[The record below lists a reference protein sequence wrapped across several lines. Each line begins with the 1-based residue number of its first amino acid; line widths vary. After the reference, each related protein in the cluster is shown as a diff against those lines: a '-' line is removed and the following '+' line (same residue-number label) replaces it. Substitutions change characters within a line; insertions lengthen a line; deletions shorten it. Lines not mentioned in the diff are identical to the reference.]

1 MSNFGMIV
9 WLLAIIIYFVIFD
22 CFLLEAFSFLIRIK
36 HGVDAEKR
44 ISWEEKGSVGRG
56 EPITRI
62 YYVKKKNLFSRKGKK
77 EKKKQLAIGFI
88 LQRLL
93 FFYNNL

>member
-1 MSNFGMIV
+1 MSNFGIIV

-44 ISWEEKGSVGRG
+44 ISGEEKGSVGRG

-62 YYVKKKNLFSRKGKK
+62 YYVEKKESIFKKREKGKK
-77 EKKKQLAIGFI
+77 
-88 LQRLL
+88 
-93 FFYNNL
+93 NS